1 MTDNRDAYVPHAATR
16 TRAANGEGTASPPT
30 TGKTL
35 DRPIMDGASEYYGD
49 HAKRHNP
56 RDRAPGET
64 DVTDADEEAGGS
76 DANDGTDGSYGT
88 DGSDEADADGNDRAD
103 RNDRNDRSDQSD
115 QSDAP

>member
-49 HAKRHNP
+49 HAKRHNL
-56 RDRAPGET
+56 REGVPGET

-76 DANDGTDGSYGT
+76 DASDVNDGT
-88 DGSDEADADGNDRAD
+88 DGSDEADADGNDRAVESD
-103 RNDRNDRSDQSD
+103 RNDQSDQSD
-115 QSDAP
+115 QSDAT

>member
-56 RDRAPGET
+56 RERAPGKT

-76 DANDGTDGSYGT
+76 DASDVNDGTDGSY
-88 DGSDEADADGNDRAD
+88 EADAHGNDRAVESD
-103 RNDRNDRSDQSD
+103 RNDQSDQSD
-115 QSDAP
+115 QSDAT

>member
-56 RDRAPGET
+56 RERAPGET

-76 DANDGTDGSYGT
+76 DASDVNDGT
-88 DGSDEADADGNDRAD
+88 DGSDEADADGNDRAVESD
-103 RNDRNDRSDQSD
+103 RNDQSD
-115 QSDAP
+115 QSDAT

>member
-56 RDRAPGET
+56 RERAPGET

-76 DANDGTDGSYGT
+76 DASDVNDGT
-88 DGSDEADADGNDRAD
+88 DGSDEADADGNDRAVESD
-103 RNDRNDRSDQSD
+103 RNDQSDQSD
-115 QSDAP
+115 QSDAT